1 MKVVQFF
8 KLYTLFIECIQNFI
22 LYECFAM
29 HMMTCQILVLGQNT
43 RGVTLCCFPLTS
55 FETKTCTII
64 CEPIC
69 NIISAA
75 TLCM

>member
-1 MKVVQFF
+1 MVANRAV
-8 KLYTLFIECIQNFI
+8 
-22 LYECFAM
+22 
-29 HMMTCQILVLGQNT
+29 GS
-43 RGVTLCCFPLTS
+43 VTLYLFLIYMLLSEYVTYANNVFETYINVIIGKLCGFSLIS
-55 FETKTCTII
+55 FETQTCTII

>member
-1 MKVVQFF
+1 MLLLDDVTWASNVFGTYINVILKAM
-8 KLYTLFIECIQNFI
+8 LFSLI
-22 LYECFAM
+22 
-29 HMMTCQILVLGQNT
+29 G
-43 RGVTLCCFPLTS
+43 
-55 FETKTCTII
+55 FETQTCTII

>member
-1 MKVVQFF
+1 MLAMYLEHILMYSFESYVV
-8 KLYTLFIECIQNFI
+8 
-22 LYECFAM
+22 
-29 HMMTCQILVLGQNT
+29 
-43 RGVTLCCFPLTS
+43 FPLTS
-55 FETKTCTII
+55 FETQTCTII